1 MIEISTR
8 DRQLNEGMIRG
19 ETVEAFEEFYD
30 EEVSMQENNEEPT
43 ITKDANRKRERAFAS
58 KLKHCE
64 FELINS
70 VVGDNVSFSQWKIT
84 LTFDNDQQRVRS
96 QVAVRAWKNG
106 KVLHERFFYDN
117 QC

>member
-8 DRQLNEGMIRG
+8 DRQLNESIIRG
-19 ETVEAFEEFYD
+19 ERVEAFEEFYD

-43 ITKDANRKRERAFAS
+43 VTKEANRKRERAFAS
-58 KLKHCE
+58 RLTHCE

-70 VVGDNVSFSQWKIT
+70 IVGGNVSFSQWKMI
-84 LTFDNDQQRVRS
+84 LTFDSDQQRVWN

-106 KVLHERFFYDN
+106 KVLHERFFYEN
-117 QC
+117 SR